1 MEEIDKKKEN
11 WRNIL
16 EDKKKEFSKK
26 VKLLP
31 SKTQHF
37 KAIKKFKIFEDLID
51 NKKYLLIL
59 RTYSAYGSE
68 LDLIKSKE
76 NPTTFDKFVIEESG
90 DNKNL
95 IGYYRKLPTIDELP
109 KILNEAHTMIKS
121 HLNSRSTADY
131 IQDTLNWYW
140 PNIYLDCE
148 EFVNKCINC
157 RMHKTHKKKRVVK
170 YIRTKRPYER
180 YQVDLVEISAELNMK
195 NKFSYLLTCIDHFS
209 KYAWAI
215 PIRNKESITVRN
227 AIAQVFIHGYPE
239 LIQSDNGKE
248 FTNKTLN
255 AYLERIDV
263 KHLYGSP
270 YHPQSQGAI
279 EAFNKTVQKSLS
291 AAYDNAKDE
300 KLDWDLEMNL
310 FNFLHYYNCKREHT
324 TTGQIPKYVLDNFN
338 NEKIREIVMI
348 TTEKSRKK
356 HLENSQYKVDEEVMI
371 TNWIQKIDKKKQ
383 YFKREKPKKGSKHQR
398 QERHDIR
405 GKITKIKH
413 QVCYVMI
420 TEVINSR
427 EDIKTDEEIRVSYDC
442 ILKIT

>member
-1 MEEIDKKKEN
+1 MDNQQFVKENQKINNFPKNAAAHNLSDYYQEIFDFLTKKAGERYPKRLMEEIDKRKRIGEIFLKTK
-11 WRNIL
+11 RRSL
-16 EDKKKEFSKK
+16 KK
-26 VKLLP
+26 VKLLS

-51 NKKYLLIL
+51 NKTYLLIL

-95 IGYYRKLPTIDELP
+95 IGYYRKLPTIEKLS
-109 KILNEAHTMIKS
+109 KTLNEAHTMIKS
-121 HLNSRSTADY
+121 LLNSRSTSDY
-131 IQDTLNWYW
+131 IQDILNWYW

-195 NKFSYLLTCIDHFS
+195 NKFPCLLTCIDHFS

-227 AIAQVFIHGYPE
+227 AIAQVFIYGYPE

-263 KHLYGSP
+263 KHLMD
-270 YHPQSQGAI
+270 HRI
-279 EAFNKTVQKSLS
+279 
-291 AAYDNAKDE
+291 
-300 KLDWDLEMNL
+300 
-310 FNFLHYYNCKREHT
+310 
-324 TTGQIPKYVLDNFN
+324 
-338 NEKIREIVMI
+338 
-348 TTEKSRKK
+348 
-356 HLENSQYKVDEEVMI
+356 
-371 TNWIQKIDKKKQ
+371 
-383 YFKREKPKKGSKHQR
+383 
-398 QERHDIR
+398 
-405 GKITKIKH
+405 
-413 QVCYVMI
+413 
-420 TEVINSR
+420 
-427 EDIKTDEEIRVSYDC
+427 
-442 ILKIT
+442 ILKVKEQ